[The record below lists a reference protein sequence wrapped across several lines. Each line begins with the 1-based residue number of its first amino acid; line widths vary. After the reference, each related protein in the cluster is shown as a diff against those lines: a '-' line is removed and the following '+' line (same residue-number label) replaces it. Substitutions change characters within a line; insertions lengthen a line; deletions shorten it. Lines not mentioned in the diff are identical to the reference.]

1 MHFIHYIYAVTT
13 TTTTPSLTCTSM
25 TEIPP
30 VPSPSC
36 IVQGTYTSLIV
47 LEAHY
52 FLWGEQL
59 MITLLLVCKLFH
71 ELTGQ

>member
-1 MHFIHYIYAVTT
+1 MHFIHYIYAVTTT

-36 IVQGTYTSLIV
+36 TVQGTYTSLIV

-59 MITLLLVCKLFH
+59 MITLLLVGKLFH
-71 ELTGQ
+71 KLTG